1 MSALD
6 WSILAAAGASAGV
19 YAAALVLVAAK
30 RWPVAGLPFPAIL
43 TAAAL
48 FALAR
53 NAGGAPA
60 IATIAALFL
69 CLALAQTL
77 RSTRTDA
84 FAKLLALVPL
94 FAMLLV
100 TIAQLTGSATQ
111 AAFQAS
117 LTIVLCLPAPI
128 AIAFGLRNLDL
139 IRKAA
144 LDRVG

>member
-6 WSILAAAGASAGV
+6 WSTLAAAGASAGV

-30 RWPVAGLPFPAIL
+30 RWPVTGLPFPAIL

-53 NAGGAPA
+53 TAGSAPA
-60 IATIAALFL
+60 IATIAALFS

-77 RSTRTDA
+77 RSPRTDA
-84 FAKLLALVPL
+84 FAKLLTLVPL

-100 TIAQLTGSATQ
+100 MIAQMTGSSMQ
-111 AAFQAS
+111 WAFQTS
-117 LTIVLCLPAPI
+117 LTVVLCLPAPI
-128 AIAFGLRNLDL
+128 GIAFGLRNLDL
-139 IRKAA
+139 IRKGS